1 MKDLTMSFDDYISSK
16 IKADKDFEKEFYL
29 GYEDFKIGAMIK
41 EMHLESGMT
50 QDELAEKLETKK
62 SVISRTENH
71 SEDIRL
77 STLQKVASVFGKRI
91 QIGTRKVCPC
101 TCLHSSASLR
111 SDSRNF
117 CNQTDGRLGHV
128 LQKIANNEYR
138 WTWTVPVTAKL
149 KMGSSLRNFQC
160 FEIILLFDF
169 KVLVAKSLS
178 QILDNCIVIV
188 FYFKPKRSVIIK
200 IIIKWVAF
208 VTFLSCYKDCS
219 II

>member
-1 MKDLTMSFDDYISSK
+1 MP
-16 IKADKDFEKEFYL
+16 
-29 GYEDFKIGAMIK
+29 
-41 EMHLESGMT
+41 T
-50 QDELAEKLETKK
+50 QLCK
-62 SVISRTENH
+62 
-71 SEDIRL
+71 
-77 STLQKVASVFGKRI
+77 STLRFTEFLQSNRWQA
-91 QIGTRKVCPC
+91 GTCS
-101 TCLHSSASLR
+101 T
-111 SDSRNF
+111 
-117 CNQTDGRLGHV
+117 
-128 LQKIANNEYR
+128 KIANNEYR

-219 II
+219 IIWKAISIIYSPHINFIFYVFGIFEYDIVFCIFIDSKTLVTGCK

>member
-1 MKDLTMSFDDYISSK
+1 ML
-16 IKADKDFEKEFYL
+16 KDFAEELFSEYQ
-29 GYEDFKIGAMIK
+29 KILNG
-41 EMHLESGMT
+41 
-50 QDELAEKLETKK
+50 KK
-62 SVISRTENH
+62 SAEAQNAT
-71 SEDIRL
+71 DIE
-77 STLQKVASVFGKRI
+77 S
-91 QIGTRKVCPC
+91 QIFVLHGLKHVQWEVCPC